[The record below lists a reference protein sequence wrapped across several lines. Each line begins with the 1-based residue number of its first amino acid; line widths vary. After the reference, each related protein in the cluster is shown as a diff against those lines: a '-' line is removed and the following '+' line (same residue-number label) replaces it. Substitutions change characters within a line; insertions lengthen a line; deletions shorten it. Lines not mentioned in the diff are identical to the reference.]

1 MRMSALLA
9 PTLRE
14 TPAEAEIPSHRLML
28 RAGLMR
34 KSAGGI
40 YTYLPLGYRVLK
52 KIMAIVREEMDAA
65 GAQELMLPI
74 VQPAELWHAS
84 GRWSDYGDEMFRLK
98 DRHGRQFCLGPT
110 HEEIITD
117 LVKNEVRSY
126 RQLPINLYQ
135 IQNKYRD
142 EIRPRFGVM
151 RGREFIMK
159 DAYSFDRDVEGL
171 ERSYDL
177 MYRAYE
183 RIFARCGLKA
193 HPVLADPG
201 AIGGN
206 DTHEFMVFAES
217 GEAAIVHCE
226 RCGYAANVEKA
237 EARIP
242 QASPPREDVPAPCE
256 ISTPGVRTIDE
267 LEAFLQASPERMIK
281 TLIYLADGAPVAALV
296 RGDRELNEVKLQRAL
311 GASNLAAAPPE
322 VVERVTGAPV
332 GFAGP
337 VGLKGARI
345 LADHEV
351 VAIDDGITG
360 ANKADTHLVHVRYG
374 RDFTADAV
382 VDIRTVV
389 AGDGCP
395 ACDGVLRATRGIEV
409 GQVFKL
415 GEKYSRA
422 LGATFLDES
431 GEERYFVMGCY
442 GIGIS
447 RTMAAI
453 IEQHHDEDGI
463 IWPYSVAPYHAAI
476 VVIRPEDDRQRSIAE
491 DLYDRLWQSGV
502 EAVLDDREERPGVKF
517 KDADLIGFP
526 FRIVVGPKTVETG
539 SVELRDRATK
549 EQWMLPIE
557 EAARSVLERG
567 ARALATA

>member
-1 MRMSALLA
+1 VRMSALLA

-28 RAGLMR
+28 RAGLIR

-52 KIMAIVREEMDAA
+52 KIMAIVREEMDAS

-74 VQPAELWHAS
+74 VQPAELWHES
-84 GRWSDYGDEMFRLK
+84 GRWGDYGDEMFRLS

-117 LVKNEVRSY
+117 LVRNEVRSY
-126 RQLPINLYQ
+126 RQLPLNLYQ

-159 DAYSFDRDVEGL
+159 DAYSFDRDAEGL

-177 MYRAYE
+177 MYEAYS
-183 RIFARCGLKA
+183 RIFERCGLVT

-206 DTHEFMVFAES
+206 DTHEFMVFADS
-217 GEAAIVHCE
+217 GEAAIVHCDT
-226 RCGYAANVEKA
+226 CDYAANVEKA
-237 EARIP
+237 QTRISVGTPSEADL
-242 QASPPREDVPAPCE
+242 PPVQE

-267 LEAFLQASPERMIK
+267 LESFLNASPTRMIK
-281 TLIYLADGAPVAALV
+281 TLVYVADDTPVIALV
-296 RGDRELNEVKLQRAL
+296 RGDREVNEVKLMRAL
-311 GASNLAAAPPE
+311 NASTLAAATPE
-322 VVERVTGAPV
+322 TVEQVTGAPV

-337 VGLKGARI
+337 VGLKGVRI

-351 VAIDDGITG
+351 LGIDDGVTG
-360 ANKADTHLVHVRYG
+360 ANKVDTHLIHVRYG
-374 RDFTADAV
+374 RDYEVDEALDLRTAV
-382 VDIRTVV
+382 E
-389 AGDGCP
+389 GDGCP
-395 ACDGVLRATRGIEV
+395 VCEGTLRATRGIEV

-415 GEKYSRA
+415 GEKYSKA

-431 GEERYFVMGCY
+431 GEERFFVMGCY
-442 GIGIS
+442 GIGVS

-453 IEQHHDEDGI
+453 IEQNHDEDGI
-463 IWPYSVAPYHAAI
+463 VWPMSVAPYQAVI
-476 VVIRPEDDRQRSIAE
+476 VVIRPEDERQKEIAAK
-491 DLYDRLWQSGV
+491 LYRDLWQSGV
-502 EAVLDDREERPGVKF
+502 ETVLDDREERPGVKF

-526 FRIVVGPKTVETG
+526 VRIVVGPKTVESG

-549 EQWMLPIE
+549 EQD
-557 EAARSVLERG
+557 VL
-567 ARALATA
+567 ALEDVVDRVLGKTRVRTTA